1 MFVEMCIVIRAPIS
15 IRPFLI
21 TQQLRA
27 THANFVYLTTSVWV
41 GGVSLDVGMVS
52 IAHDALC
59 TMLAEVGVPM
69 PIGKLVDAIAKAYEL
84 GMISGREEH
93 WLRYFNRKANEAKH
107 HGLPF

>member
-1 MFVEMCIVIRAPIS
+1 MG
-15 IRPFLI
+15 
-21 TQQLRA
+21 QQLRLRDD
-27 THANFVYLTTSVWV
+27 LTERASRVFIGPLADISVNDNGIHV
-41 GGVSLDVGMVS
+41 RLTEIRRAL